1 MGNALFVTGPPGCGK
16 TTLIRAV
23 VAALP
28 VRAGGFF
35 TEEIRDADLR
45 IGFRVVALDG
55 TTGLLAHVRSV
66 RGPRVGR
73 YQVDVDAFR
82 AVGVAALERATREAE
97 LIVVDEIGK
106 MELCC
111 PAFLPAL
118 EAALASP
125 KPLFGSIQAA
135 RHPAV
140 DSLKRCPQVE
150 LYRLSTRNR
159 QDLTEA
165 LLARLIAEVRA

>member
-1 MGNALFVTGPPGCGK
+1 MGAAVLVTGPPGCGK
-16 TTLIRAV
+16 TTLIKSV
-23 VAALP
+23 VVALP

-35 TEEIRDADLR
+35 TEEIRDGDER

-55 TTGLLAHVRSV
+55 TTGLLAHIRGV

-73 YQVDVDAFR
+73 YQVDVEGFAT
-82 AVGVAALERATREAE
+82 VGVAALERATREAD

-111 PAFLPAL
+111 PAFLPVL

-125 KPLFGSIQAA
+125 KPLLGSILAA
-135 RHPAV
+135 PHPAV
-140 DSLKRCPQVE
+140 DALKRRSQVE
-150 LYRLSTRNR
+150 LYRLSARNR

-165 LLARLIAEVRA
+165 LLARLTTEDSA

>member
-1 MGNALFVTGPPGCGK
+1 VGAAVLVTGPPGCGK
-16 TTLIRAV
+16 TTLIKSV
-23 VAALP
+23 VAALSIR
-28 VRAGGFF
+28 VGGFL
-35 TEEIRDADLR
+35 TEEIRDAEER
-45 IGFRVVALDG
+45 VGFRVVTLDG
-55 TTGLLAHVRSV
+55 TTGLLAHVRTV

-73 YQVDVDAFR
+73 YQVDVEGFA
-82 AVGVAALERATREAE
+82 AVGVAALERATREAD

-125 KPLFGSIQAA
+125 KPLLGSILGSP
-135 RHPAV
+135 HPVV
-140 DSLKRCPQVE
+140 DALKRRSEVE
-150 LYRLSTRNR
+150 LYRLSARNR

-165 LLARLIAEVRA
+165 LLARLTTEVRA